1 MKYKL
6 DNSSHPFLARQKV
19 QEDLWRCLLW
29 SINICIY
36 LPKQCVQ
43 RKIENI
49 KLGRDRRAHNAA
61 EVVGNRRNAFFCQL
75 CSFIIQQKLLL
86 IAKPFVW
93 TIDMMQA
100 GTRGTLRLWVVM
112 DFAWRIWAQ
121 SKFFIK
127 VVWKLFWHPF
137 SPFLCVGLVKD
148 DLI

>member
-1 MKYKL
+1 MWFYRVL
-6 DNSSHPFLARQKV
+6 LHQLGVDFLSRGIGVRENEGILGLCQWNINWTIQAIHFLGRQKV

-29 SINICIY
+29 SINICSY

-61 EVVGNRRNAFFCQL
+61 EVVGNRRDAFFCQL

-112 DFAWRIWAQ
+112 DFA
-121 SKFFIK
+121 
-127 VVWKLFWHPF
+127 
-137 SPFLCVGLVKD
+137 
-148 DLI
+148 